1 MIDTEIVGAKGILL
15 SIAGGEDLT
24 LLEVN
29 EAAEVVRGAATDDTN
44 IIFGAT
50 VDERLNGQVWVT
62 VVATGL
68 GGSHRRSYTPS
79 FAAAGASSCS
89 TRAGDDSE
97 LPSFLQ

>member
-1 MIDTEIVGAKGILL
+1 MPEA
-15 SIAGGEDLT
+15 SCSRSPGGEDLT

-62 VVATGL
+62 VIATGL
-68 GGSHRRSYTPS
+68 GGSHRRSFTPS
-79 FAAAGASSCS
+79 FADARVHRPVGSS
-89 TRAGDDSE
+89 RDDSE